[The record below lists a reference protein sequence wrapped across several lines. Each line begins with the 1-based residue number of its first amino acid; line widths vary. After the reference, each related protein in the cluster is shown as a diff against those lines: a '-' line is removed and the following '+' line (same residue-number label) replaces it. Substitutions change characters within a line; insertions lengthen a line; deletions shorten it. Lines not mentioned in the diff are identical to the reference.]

1 MVDKHKQREEH
12 TSTNLD
18 NLLKKIISEAE
29 NEAERIREET
39 RAKLASFE
47 KETKELVSEIK
58 QKELEKELSHLEY
71 IRKRTEAEYLQKAKR
86 IKIQTKEKLI
96 DEVFEKIEKDLSS
109 FRKNSGYKKYL
120 ESKLKST
127 QRAFRSKDMK
137 LLIDKRD
144 ESVIKQIVKK
154 LEKEK
159 NMKFIIEITELIT
172 SGGFILTDKE
182 ERVRIDYTIEYL
194 LEESKDTIRTKIN
207 EYLFN

>member
-1 MVDKHKQREEH
+1 MVDKQKRRKEH
-12 TSTNLD
+12 SSSNLD

-29 NEAERIREET
+29 NEAKRIKEET
-39 RAKLASFE
+39 RKKLANFE
-47 KETKELVSEIK
+47 KETKDLVLEIK
-58 QKELEKELSHLEY
+58 DKELEKELPHLEY
-71 IRKRTEAEYLQKAKR
+71 IRRRTEAEFQQKAKR
-86 IKIQTKEKLI
+86 TRIQTKEKLI
-96 DEVFEKIEKDLSS
+96 DEVFEKVEKDLLS
-109 FRKNSGYKKYL
+109 FRKSIEYKEYL
-120 ESKLKST
+120 ESKLEST

-144 ESVIKQIVKK
+144 ETIIKKIITK

-159 NMKFIIEITELIT
+159 NVKFLIEITEFVT

-194 LEESKDTIRTKIN
+194 LEESRDTIRTKIN

>member
-1 MVDKHKQREEH
+1 MVDKQKQREEH
-12 TSTNLD
+12 SSSNLD

-29 NEAERIREET
+29 NEAERMREET
-39 RAKLASFE
+39 RKKLEEFE

-58 QKELEKELSHLEY
+58 HKELEKELPHLEY
-71 IRKRTEAEYLQKAKR
+71 IRKRTEAEYQQKAKR
-86 IKIQTKEKLI
+86 TRIQTKEKLI
-96 DEVFEKIEKDLSS
+96 DDVFEKVEKDLSS
-109 FRKNSGYKKYL
+109 FRENSEYKKYL
-120 ESKLKST
+120 QSKLEST
-127 QRAFRSKDMK
+127 QRAFGSKDVK

-144 ESVIKQIVKK
+144 EKIIKQIVTK

-159 NMKFIIEITELIT
+159 NVKFIIEITELAK

-194 LEESKDTIRTKIN
+194 LEESRDIIRTKIN

>member
-1 MVDKHKQREEH
+1 MVDKQKQKEEH
-12 TSTNLD
+12 SSTNLD

-29 NEAERIREET
+29 NEAKIMREDT
-39 RAKLASFE
+39 RKKLANFE

-58 QKELEKELSHLEY
+58 NKELEKELPHLEY
-71 IRKRTEAEYLQKAKR
+71 IRKRTEAEYQQKAKR
-86 IKIQTKEKLI
+86 TTIQTKEKLI
-96 DEVFEKIEKDLSS
+96 DEVFEKVEKDLSS
-109 FRKNSGYKKYL
+109 LRKNPEYKKYL

-127 QRAFRSKDMK
+127 QRAFRSKEMK

-144 ESVIKQIVKK
+144 EKIIKQIVTK

-159 NMKFIIEITELIT
+159 NVKFIITITELVT

-182 ERVRIDYTIEYL
+182 ERVKIDYTIEYL
-194 LEESKDTIRTKIN
+194 LEERRDTIRTKIN

>member
-1 MVDKHKQREEH
+1 MVDKRKQKEEH
-12 TSTNLD
+12 ASTNLD

-29 NEAERIREET
+29 NEAERMREET
-39 RAKLASFE
+39 RKKLAKFE

-58 QKELEKELSHLEY
+58 HEELERELPHLEY

-86 IKIQTKEKLI
+86 TRIQTKEKLI
-96 DEVFEKIEKDLSS
+96 DKVFEKVEKDLSN
-109 FRKNSGYKKYL
+109 FRKNSEYKKYL
-120 ESKLKST
+120 ESKLEST

-144 ESVIKQIVKK
+144 ESIIKRIITK

-159 NMKFIIEITELIT
+159 NVKFIIEITELVT

-194 LEESKDTIRTKIN
+194 LEESRDTIRTKIN

>member
-1 MVDKHKQREEH
+1 MVDKQKQKGEQS
-12 TSTNLD
+12 STNLN

-29 NEAERIREET
+29 DEAESLREEA
-39 RAKLASFE
+39 RKKLASFE

-58 QKELEKELSHLEY
+58 HKELEKELPHLEY
-71 IRKRTEAEYLQKAKR
+71 IRKRTEAEYQQKAKR
-86 IKIQTKEKLI
+86 TNIQTKEKLI
-96 DEVFEKIEKDLSS
+96 DEVFEKVEKDLSS
-109 FRKNSGYKKYL
+109 FRNNSEYNNYL
-120 ESKLKST
+120 ESKLEST
-127 QRAFRSKDMK
+127 QRAFQSKEMK

-144 ESVIKQIVKK
+144 EKIIKQIINK

-159 NMKFIIEITELIT
+159 NVKFIIEITELET